1 MHLHYA
7 HQGPSQGEK
16 AAGVVI
22 ILHGLLGSGQNW
34 QSFARHLSVR
44 YHVYALDLR
53 NHGRSFHSS
62 VHTVSAMVEDVLV
75 FMDTKN
81 FSSAHILGHSMGA
94 KVAMRMALSDGV
106 RVASLII
113 ADMGLRRYNFSHK
126 GLFFGYGG
134 DEIRGYR
141 QSKGIIGGA

>member
-7 HQGPSQGEK
+7 HQGPAQGEK
-16 AAGVVI
+16 AEGVVI

-75 FMDTKN
+75 FMDRKN

-94 KVAMRMALSDGV
+94 KVAMRLALSDGV
-106 RVASLII
+106 ACGI
-113 ADMGLRRYNFSHK
+113 ADNCGYGFAPVQFFSQ
-126 GLFFGYGG
+126 GFVFGYGG